1 MKKAILTI
9 SIISVMMLTSWKLYC
24 QNESVTIGNKAWM
37 NKNLDVDKFRNGS
50 PIPEAK
56 TIEEWQAAGKNKQP
70 AWCYYENYAA
80 NGSKYGKLYNWYAV
94 NDYRGL
100 APVGWHVSTDEEWT
114 ILENSLGDDAGKKMK
129 SSSGWSKNWF
139 TGEDGSG
146 TNTVGLTGLPGG
158 LRGELGGFDF
168 VGESGRWW
176 SASERDDSSAWAWA
190 MFCMYPLTNRTDNG
204 KASGFSVRCVRD

>member
-1 MKKAILTI
+1 
-9 SIISVMMLTSWKLYC
+9 
-24 QNESVTIGNKAWM
+24 M

-50 PIPEAK
+50 PIPESK

-100 APVGWHVSTDEEWT
+100 APAGWHVSTDEEWT
-114 ILENSLGDDAGKKMK
+114 ILENSLGGDAGKKMK
-129 SSSGWSKNWF
+129 SSSGWSKNWI
-139 TGEDGSG
+139 TGEDGNG
-146 TNTVGLTGLPGG
+146 TNTIGFTGLPGG
-158 LRGELGGFDF
+158 LSGQFGGFDH
-168 VGESGRWW
+168 VGESGYWW
-176 SASERDDSSAWAWA
+176 SASEHDVSSAWARGI
-190 MFCMYPLTNRTDNG
+190 FCIYPLINRIDNV